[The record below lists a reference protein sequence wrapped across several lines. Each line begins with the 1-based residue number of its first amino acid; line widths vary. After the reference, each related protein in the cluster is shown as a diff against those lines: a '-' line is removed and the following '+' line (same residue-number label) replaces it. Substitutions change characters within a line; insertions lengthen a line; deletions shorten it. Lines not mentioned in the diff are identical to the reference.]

1 MKVGIVTTH
10 DEINF
15 GAYLQAYSLQKH
27 IESLGCS
34 AELINYK
41 SMEYKKA
48 ELMATYKLKN
58 PFYLLSTIRKAFKF
72 HKAQRKHMRVSSK
85 LKTINDI
92 NKQNFDVLV
101 FGSDEIWNLNN
112 CLGGVI
118 DNYYFGVGLK
128 SRKISYAV
136 SFGSTSEVRSDQVAI
151 KESLLSFENVS
162 VRDKNSEE
170 VMQAIGSL
178 NTTIVLDPT
187 FLVEQVVTEP
197 KIKTKY
203 IFYYCVNTNV
213 KLDKEVLAL
222 SEKLGIPVIAFG
234 YKNSAFKS
242 RISIDPFEWL
252 GYLKNAEYVVTDMY
266 HGTIFSIK
274 YQKKFIV
281 ELTDY
286 RENKL
291 GFLIDVFGLR
301 SRVYKENHLDKTIIE
316 DINYEEVFKIISV
329 MKNDS
334 EIYIKN
340 ALKCL

>member
-1 MKVGIVTTH
+1 MKVGIVTTY

-27 IESLGCS
+27 IESLGCDV
-34 AELINYK
+34 ELINYK

-48 ELMATYKLKN
+48 ELMATYKVKD
-58 PFYLLSTIRKAFKF
+58 PFYLYEIIKKGLKF
-72 HKAQRKHMRVSSK
+72 HKAQKKHMKVSSK
-85 LKTINDI
+85 FKTISDI
-92 NKQNFDVLV
+92 NKRSYDVLV

-118 DNYYFGVGLK
+118 DTYYFGMGLK

-136 SFGSTSEVRSDQVAI
+136 SFGSTSEVRSDQGAI

-170 VMQAIGSL
+170 VMKAIGTV

-187 FLVEQVVTEP
+187 FLVEQAFTEP
-197 KIKTKY
+197 KIKGKY
-203 IFYYCVNTNV
+203 IFYYCVNSNV

-222 SEKLGIPVIAFG
+222 SERLDIPVLAFG

-291 GFLIDVFGLR
+291 GFLIDVFDLR
-301 SRVYKENHLDKTIIE
+301 SRVYKENHLDETINE
-316 DINYEEVFKIISV
+316 DINYKNVCKTISV
-329 MKNDS
+329 MKHES
-334 EIYIKN
+334 ETYIKK
-340 ALKCL
+340 ALQCF